1 MRNTRNVTIIVD
13 KWLWPLQRVVVPIT
27 KVRTEKKLSI
37 ASQRRIEDRFAVG
50 AGDYKFPIVNDGTDK
65 TV

>member
-1 MRNTRNVTIIVD
+1 VTITVD

-27 KVRTEKKLSI
+27 KVRTEKKLLI
-37 ASQRRIEDRFAVG
+37 ASQRRIKDHFAVG
-50 AGDYKFPIVNDGTDK
+50 AGDYKFPIINDRADE

>member
-1 MRNTRNVTIIVD
+1 VTITVD

-37 ASQRRIEDRFAVG
+37 AAQRRIEDRFAVG
-50 AGDYKFPIVNDGTDK
+50 AGDYTFPIVNDGTDE
-65 TV
+65 TVWWGEG